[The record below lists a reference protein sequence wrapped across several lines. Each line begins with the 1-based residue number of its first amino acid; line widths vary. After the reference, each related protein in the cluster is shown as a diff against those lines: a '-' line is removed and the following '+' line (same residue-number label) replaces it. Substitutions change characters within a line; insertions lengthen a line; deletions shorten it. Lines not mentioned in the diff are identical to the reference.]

1 MKMSISEKIKVI
13 NNKIK
18 QNETQYDLD
27 RQTAK
32 ISALSSGNVSKYEF
46 LTGKDVLPEKELL
59 EKAAR
64 MKKKIEYSPL
74 GKELKAETDIAKE
87 QYQGISFFK
96 SKSNLTYSSKY
107 SFYKYYRNSKKFDN
121 FSFESKYSFID
132 KFFKHVNKFNKLRTQ
147 KQKTKKKKKEC
158 AWYSFRIIEWVS
170 RNIFW

>member
-27 RQTAK
+27 RQNAK

-64 MKKKIEYSPL
+64 MKKIWIFSIRKR
-74 GKELKAETDIAKE
+74 T
-87 QYQGISFFK
+87 K
-96 SKSNLTYSSKY
+96 S
-107 SFYKYYRNSKKFDN
+107 RNWHCKG
-121 FSFESKYSFID
+121 
-132 KFFKHVNKFNKLRTQ
+132 T
-147 KQKTKKKKKEC
+147 
-158 AWYSFRIIEWVS
+158 VS
-170 RNIFW
+170 RIK